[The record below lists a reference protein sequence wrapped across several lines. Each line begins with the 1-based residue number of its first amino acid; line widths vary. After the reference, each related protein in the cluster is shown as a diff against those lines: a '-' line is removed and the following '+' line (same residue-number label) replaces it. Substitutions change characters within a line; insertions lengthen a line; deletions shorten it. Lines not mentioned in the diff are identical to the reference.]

1 MKRLNL
7 LIVTLTVFGVT
18 NPKKTTNTNINTNT
32 GTNTKTHKMNNISEP
47 LKTAPTE
54 VQVSDR
60 GYLNDLLLAAIDSGD
75 SAEVADVLK
84 NSEIDVNNNDHT
96 YIPILQHAITAGGDQ
111 ADQIVELLLQ
121 AGAEV
126 NSQDM
131 LGMTPLMLVA
141 DSRRKNVGQIAQL
154 LISHGAKLNL
164 KNTVG
169 QTALEI
175 AQAIGN
181 QAVITKIQT
190 AMTAE

>member
-7 LIVTLTVFGVT
+7 LIIPLTVFGVT
-18 NPKKTTNTNINTNT
+18 NPKRTTNTNLI
-32 GTNTKTHKMNNISEP
+32 EP
-47 LKTAPTE
+47 LKTVP
-54 VQVSDR
+54 VQTQVLDR

-75 SAEVADVLK
+75 YAEVADVLK
-84 NSEIDVNNNDHT
+84 NHEIDVNNNDHT

-111 ADQIVELLLQ
+111 ADKIVELLLK
-121 AGAEV
+121 AGAKV

-131 LGMTPLMLVA
+131 LGFTPLMLVA
-141 DSRRKNVGQIAQL
+141 DSRRKNTGQIAQL

-164 KNTVG
+164 KNTIG